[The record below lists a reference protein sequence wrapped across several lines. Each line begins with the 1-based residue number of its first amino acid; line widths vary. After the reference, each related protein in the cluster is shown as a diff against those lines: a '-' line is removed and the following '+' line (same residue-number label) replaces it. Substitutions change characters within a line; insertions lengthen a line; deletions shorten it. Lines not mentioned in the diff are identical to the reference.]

1 MKKLIAESL
10 NEYLELKDGEVLN
23 ESLKG
28 NIDAFLKNP
37 KDEKTANNLL
47 AQAFAKQ
54 FAAQEKTKKY
64 ILSLKLEDKNKILT
78 QCANKLGNSAI
89 GILKIFKNAE
99 GKLVVGGTPVSGGAS
114 QAVKG

>member
-1 MKKLIAESL
+1 MKKMIAESL
-10 NEYLELKDGEVLN
+10 DDFLKVKAGNNLN

-28 NIDAFLKNP
+28 SIDIFLKNP
-37 KDEKTANNLL
+37 KDEKQANVLL
-47 AQAFAKQ
+47 GQAFAKQ

-64 ILSLKLEDKNKILT
+64 IFSLKLDDKNKLLS
-78 QCANKLGNSAI
+78 QCAKKLENSAI
-89 GILKIFKNAE
+89 GILKIFKNAM